1 MWYVRSILVSQLK
14 SSQAAGNEIFPLEKL
29 CLLCLAFTYPQ
40 EGHALTGNFH
50 FWPEYALAI
59 QAVLLPSV
67 SSQRI

>member
-59 QAVLLPSV
+59 QAVLLSSV

>member
-29 CLLCLAFTYPQ
+29 LCLVFTYPQ

-59 QAVLLPSV
+59 QAVLLSSV